1 MACNSSHNRAMRDS
15 FYLSDTHPLSKND
28 RASMAFKSLFLLYG
42 LHNRIISDYF
52 MRLDALSLSR
62 ESPRLM
68 IIKSLL
74 KSIQFDRIDRT
85 FNMYLITQNDTQKKA
100 PNESGLE

>member
-1 MACNSSHNRAMRDS
+1 
-15 FYLSDTHPLSKND
+15 
-28 RASMAFKSLFLLYG
+28 MAFKSLFLLYG

-52 MRLDALSLSR
+52 MRLDVLSSPR

-74 KSIQFDRIDRT
+74 KSIQFDRIDRI
-85 FNMYLITQNDTQKKA
+85 FNMYLITQNGTQKKA
-100 PNESGLE
+100 PNESGLEWLNKY